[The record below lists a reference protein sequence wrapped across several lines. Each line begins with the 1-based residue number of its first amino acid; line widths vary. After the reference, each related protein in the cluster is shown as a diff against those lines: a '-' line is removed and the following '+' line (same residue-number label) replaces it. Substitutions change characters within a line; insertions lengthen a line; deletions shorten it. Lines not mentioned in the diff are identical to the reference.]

1 MRRVYLDYGTT
12 TPLDPAVLEEML
24 PFLKDCFGNPSSFHY
39 FGRPVRK
46 AVEKARERVAS
57 AIGAGPQEVVFTS
70 GGTEAVNMA
79 INGAV
84 AANSHKGN
92 HIITCAVEHHAS
104 LNTCK
109 GLAKK
114 GFEVTFLPVDKYGM
128 VRVED
133 VAAAITGRT
142 VLINIMH
149 ANNEVGTVQPVAE
162 IGRLAKEKGIIFHVD
177 ACASFGRVRVNV
189 EELGADLLSL
199 TSHKIYGPKG
209 TGALYIRKGVKWQQ
223 IFHGGAQEKLRR
235 AGTENVP
242 GIVGFGKA
250 AELAAARLE
259 FDSARLRA
267 LSDRVIKGILG
278 KFDHVLLT
286 GHPVERLPGHAS
298 FCFKFIEGESLL
310 LHLDMQGVAASS
322 GSACTAGS
330 MEPSHVLT
338 AMGISP
344 VDAHGS
350 LMVTLG
356 RENTGEDVEYF
367 LQTLEPIV
375 AKLLEMS
382 PLCDLDHCEL
392 EEDCFSCTARR

>member
-1 MRRVYLDYGTT
+1 MRRVYLDHGAT

-24 PFLKDCFGNPSSFHY
+24 PFLKEHFGNPSSFHY

-46 AVEKARERVAS
+46 AVEKARERVAGV
-57 AIGAGPQEVVFTS
+57 IGAGPQEVVFTS

-84 AANSHKGN
+84 AANSYKGN
-92 HIITCAVEHHAS
+92 HIITCTVEHHAS

-128 VRVED
+128 VKAED
-133 VAAAITGRT
+133 VAAAITERT

-149 ANNEVGTVQPVAE
+149 ANNEVGTIQPVEE
-162 IGRLAKEKGIIFHVD
+162 IGRLAKDKGIIFHVD
-177 ACASFGRVRVNV
+177 ACASFGKVRVNV

-199 TSHKIYGPKG
+199 SSHKIYGPKG
-209 TGALYIRKGVKWQQ
+209 AGALYIRKGVKWQQ
-223 IFHGGAQEKLRR
+223 MFHGGAQERLRR

-259 FDSARLRA
+259 EDSARLRA
-267 LSDRVIKGILG
+267 LSDRVIEGVLR
-278 KFDHVLLT
+278 KFDNALLT
-286 GHPVERLPGHAS
+286 GHPQERLPGHAS

-310 LHLDMQGVAASS
+310 LYLDMQGVAASS
-322 GSACTAGS
+322 GSSCTAGS

-344 VDAHGS
+344 IDAHGS
-350 LMVTLG
+350 LMITLG
-356 RENTGEDVEYF
+356 RENTEEDVDYF
-367 LQTLEPIV
+367 LQVLEPIV